1 MNDRIHYN
9 NHNRMDFLDVEKR
22 PRPLGIEMMISELLG
37 MALGLFL
44 GIALIG
50 YIVWNLLD
58 I

>member
-1 MNDRIHYN
+1 
-9 NHNRMDFLDVEKR
+9 MDFLDVEKR

-44 GIALIG
+44 GISVIG